1 MLGFSS
7 VNIIKLKWFW
17 WLKVYRSII
26 KYVCCSF
33 ASLTRLI
40 PWMQL
45 LPLIRFSCWVLSVC
59 WIISG
64 FFNTS
69 QRNWLRDRLLNV
81 YHLISVDKWTERI
94 NLLFT
99 FKPNSTDRM
108 ELNEST
114 EWMNE
119 SGWKGK
125 KSGRPT
131 NFEISPH
138 MPHLLLNTIC
148 LLFTTTTA
156 RYPESEHT
164 IHMKWCWNVWP
175 IGRFRCPCGQINTH
189 IIRKQLKHHK
199 ISLNV
204 DFPHWRIQFDFQW
217 CFFVDY
223 LIHCTVCVCV
233 LCLFC
238 TLTSASHAKD
248 QVIIYQ
254 L

>member
-7 VNIIKLKWFW
+7 VNIIKLKWLW

-119 SGWKGK
+119 WMGGK
-125 KSGRPT
+125 QIWPT
-131 NFEISPH
+131 NQFRNITTYAASAIKYNMPFIHNNNSTVPRIGTYDPH
-138 MPHLLLNTIC
+138 EVMLKC
-148 LLFTTTTA
+148 LAHWSVSVSMWSNQHAHNSKTT
-156 RYPESEHT
+156 
-164 IHMKWCWNVWP
+164 
-175 IGRFRCPCGQINTH
+175 
-189 IIRKQLKHHK
+189 
-199 ISLNV
+199 
-204 DFPHWRIQFDFQW
+204 
-217 CFFVDY
+217 
-223 LIHCTVCVCV
+223 
-233 LCLFC
+233 
-238 TLTSASHAKD
+238 
-248 QVIIYQ
+248 
-254 L
+254 